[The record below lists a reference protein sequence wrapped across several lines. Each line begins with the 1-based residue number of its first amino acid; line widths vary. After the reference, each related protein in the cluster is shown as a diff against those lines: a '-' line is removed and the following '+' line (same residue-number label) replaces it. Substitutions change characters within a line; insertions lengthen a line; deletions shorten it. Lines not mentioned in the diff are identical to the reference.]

1 MKLIPLFAA
10 LSLSAVLLASLAP
23 AATLEQEYR
32 TFTGSNGK
40 EIQAVLID
48 KEDGKVTLL
57 LRNGKRSTFPA
68 DKLSEADQEYVA
80 EWNRDKAVFLRECRG
95 LTVRQLLELRGYESF
110 KYELRSNSIVIPGK
124 INGKEAKFLVDTGA
138 FNSLLHLDGARR
150 TGCVIG
156 PMTEKVYGV
165 AGETDAAW
173 CDVASLTFG
182 ESGFTDIKILAADLA
197 EDLTEAERA
206 VDRTEDMLLGADLL
220 EQLEAVIDY
229 KERRIF
235 FRPDLSDENTVGA
248 ESGEDLSFRIFK
260 LKDGTTLRGKITTK
274 NANVVTLQLVSGETQ
289 QFPIGRF
296 STEDGQYIFN
306 WSEEGAFFLQHCR
319 SLTIEELLELRAY
332 QSFQYKRQGNHI
344 LVDGTLND
352 HDVVWLIDTGADSSL
367 LHLHWAKEY
376 GCQVGP
382 MDKEVRGIGGKAPAA
397 ATKIDKITLGDA
409 VLTNRIL
416 LSTDLTRFQ
425 PDDALEYVGLF
436 GADYMRELEAV
447 ITYRESRIFLKP
459 TE

>member
-1 MKLIPLFAA
+1 MKLTSLFVAAA
-10 LSLSAVLLASLAP
+10 LSLASAVFGE
-23 AATLEQEYR
+23 TLQEEYR
-32 TFTGSNGK
+32 TFVGSNGK
-40 EIQAVLID
+40 EIEAVLLD
-48 KEDGKVTLL
+48 KKDGNVTLL

-68 DKLSEADQEYVA
+68 DKLSVDDQEYVTA
-80 EWNRDKAVFLRECRG
+80 WNRDKALFVRECMG

-124 INGKEAKFLVDTGA
+124 LNGMDAKFLVDTGA
-138 FNSLLHLDGARR
+138 GTSLLHLESAHRAK
-150 TGCVIG
+150 CKVG
-156 PMTEKVYGV
+156 PLDQKVYGV
-165 AGETDAAW
+165 AGETDAGW
-173 CDVASLTFG
+173 TDVPSLTFG
-182 ESGFTDIKILAADLA
+182 ESGFKDIQILAADMA
-197 EDLTEAERA
+197 EDLTDEEKK
-206 VDRTEDMLLGADLL
+206 VVETEDMLLGADLL

-235 FRPDLSDENTVGA
+235 FRPDLSDQDTVGA
-248 ESGEDLSFRIFK
+248 ETDEDLSFRIFK
-260 LKDGTTLRGKITTK
+260 MKDGETLRGKITTK
-274 NANVVTLQLVSGETQ
+274 NPNVVTLELVNGKTQ
-289 QFPIGRF
+289 QYPVSRF
-296 STEDGQYIFN
+296 SQEDGRYIYN

-332 QSFQYKRQGNHI
+332 QSFQYKRMGNHI

-352 HDVVWLIDTGADSSL
+352 HDVVWMIDTGADSSL

-376 GCQVGP
+376 GCQIGP

-397 ATKIDKITLGDA
+397 ATKIAKITLGDA
-409 VLTNRIL
+409 VLTNRVL

-436 GADYMRELEAV
+436 GSDYMRELDAV

>member
-1 MKLIPLFAA
+1 MKFKSLFIAA
-10 LSLSAVLLASLAP
+10 LLGLSSFLQADN
-23 AATLEQEYR
+23 LEQEYR

-40 EIQAVLID
+40 EIKAVLID
-48 KEDGKVTLL
+48 KTDGNVTLL
-57 LRNGKRSTFPA
+57 LENGKRSTFPT
-68 DKLSEADQEYVA
+68 DKLSEEDQEYVGS
-80 EWNRDKAVFLRECRG
+80 WNKEKAAFVMKCRG

-110 KYELRSNSIVIPGK
+110 KYELKSNSIIIPGK
-124 INGKEAKFLVDTGA
+124 MNGMDAKFLVDTGA
-138 FNSLLHLDGARR
+138 HNSLLHLEGARR
-150 TGCVIG
+150 TNCKIG

-173 CDVASLTFG
+173 TDVKSLTFG
-182 ESGFTDIKILAADLA
+182 ESGFNDIKILAADMA
-197 EDLTEAERA
+197 EDLTEAERKM
-206 VDRTEDMLLGADLL
+206 DQTEDMLLGADLL

-235 FRPDLSDENTVGA
+235 FRPDLSDDREVEVEGD
-248 ESGEDLSFRIFK
+248 EDLSFRIFK
-260 LKDGTTLRGKITTK
+260 LKDGSTLRGKVATK
-274 NANVVTLQLVSGETQ
+274 NTNVVTLELVNGKTQ
-289 QFPIGRF
+289 QYPISRF
-296 STEDGQYIFN
+296 SDEDGRYFFN

-319 SLTIEELLELRAY
+319 SLTIEELLELRVY
-332 QSFQYKRQGNHI
+332 QSFQYRRKGNHI
-344 LVDGTLND
+344 FVDGTLND

-376 GCQVGP
+376 QCDVGP

-425 PDDALEYVGLF
+425 PDDSLEYVGLF
-436 GADYMRELEAV
+436 GADYMRELDAV

>member
-1 MKLIPLFAA
+1 MKIT
-10 LSLSAVLLASLAP
+10 SLLV
-23 AATLEQEYR
+23 AATLALASSAFGETLEEEYR
-32 TFTGSNGK
+32 TFVGSNGK
-40 EIQAVLID
+40 KIEAVLLD
-48 KEDGKVTLL
+48 KKGENVTLL

-68 DKLSEADQEYVA
+68 EKLSTEDQEYVSN
-80 EWNRDKAVFLRECRG
+80 WNRDKAIFVRECRG

-124 INGKEAKFLVDTGA
+124 MNGMDAKFLVDTGA
-138 FNSLLHLDGARR
+138 GTSLLHLESARR
-150 TGCVIG
+150 SKCKVG
-156 PMTEKVYGV
+156 PLDEKVYGV
-165 AGETDAAW
+165 AGETEAAW
-173 CDVASLTFG
+173 TDVPSLTFG
-182 ESGFTDIKILAADLA
+182 ESGFKDIQILAADLE
-197 EDLTEAERA
+197 EDLTPEEKK
-206 VDRTEDMLLGADLL
+206 VMKSEDMLLGADLL

-235 FRPDLSDENTVGA
+235 FRPDLSDQDEVGV
-248 ESGEDLSFRIFK
+248 ESDDDLSFRIFK
-260 LKDGTTLRGKITTK
+260 LKDGSTLRGKITTK
-274 NANVVTLQLVSGETQ
+274 NPNVVTLELVNGKTQ
-289 QFPIGRF
+289 QFPVSRF
-296 STEDGQYIFN
+296 SAEDGRYIYN

-319 SLTIEELLELRAY
+319 SLTVEELLELRAY

-376 GCQVGP
+376 NCQVGA

-409 VLTNRIL
+409 VLTNRVL
-416 LSTDLTRFQ
+416 LSTDLTRFR
-425 PDDALEYVGLF
+425 PDDALEWVGLF
-436 GADYMRELEAV
+436 GADYMRELDAV